1 MGFTRYA
8 TVEVQEIL
16 DLKGSAT
23 QQKTANLDL
32 VSSYED
38 YRTEDGYLYARI
50 RAISS
55 RVNKNH
61 DAWPSVELAGDHS
74 IIGDSRL
81 ASGNGF
87 TVEASEDNRYGFSSF
102 LGKPIFVDHNNSNP
116 QRARGVI
123 VDARLHVEPQ
133 TDDPY
138 YKTADCHP
146 SFKPATW
153 VELLLEV
160 DAKSFPKLA
169 QAIIDGSQ
177 DSSRGIDGF
186 SMGANVERSVCS
198 HCANVATSPDEFCK
212 HIAMKGAHW
221 DYHDPKTGRKTSK
234 RSYEFCEGVQFFEI
248 SAVFDPADETALTRE
263 IRASV
268 EKEADMGIAPPDP
281 GMATDPNANN
291 PPAGSEVCPMCH
303 GAKVFQ
309 GGLCPECRGLGYIPM
324 GTQAGGQSGDPAM
337 TEPAGG
343 GQFGMPVAHTAAV
356 LKVPCP
362 HCGDHNAEYSTNNG
376 SGFCQNCG
384 VIDGKQIQTGGD
396 GAHAPAQI
404 GPDDTDEPYY
414 QNEPNIN
421 LDGSPWG
428 LVDRP
433 ADLGPVH
440 QGARKEAEGVE
451 DIQAELDEAPSAVA
465 DPKIPWAWINDPE
478 KRDFIL
484 TKAFA
489 RAKASGDTDA
499 LRNFLTQSG
508 LKKEV
513 IAKTAQKVADAMGQ
527 IPQFDLE
534 SAPSPIDTL
543 QAPITCPTCGAEMDG
558 EECDVCHTVRPPE
571 GMGNPDI
578 EKAHENVQNR
588 LHGEDAPVQPPAI
601 PKEQSELQDQTNPPT
616 PPPTRTQNLGPVSH
630 VTGDMASRWR
640 SVEAGR
646 INTVEVPIR
655 SGSKPATN
663 EPDEKILS
671 DQATAVTSSVRTAA
685 DFIAVAG
692 AITNTGEPMDKTAD
706 ATAQAP
712 DAAKPKTQV
721 DVTGTGGVDEASN
734 EQASK
739 ADSQVN
745 VLDHG
750 GVDSDVAADSHETLP
765 DSSGPDD
772 AGFNSDKTTDGSG
785 PTRTW
790 NDGYG
795 DSLGQQS
802 PVTDEPWP
810 ASDQGVKK
818 SHDDGVFPK
827 DDGGLAGGGAQ
838 QGNEPIDP
846 SFKADE
852 RVDVLDHVT
861 SPSNNSGPTKTWS
874 GTDGNGVN
882 KQQDPVTPSEVYP
895 SEGGVTKGSSAHMY
909 AAFKLADAE
918 VKAGLLTEEDK
929 FVRIAELEGQDP
941 IACKIGMEYVAR
953 IKTAG
958 LGKQAK
964 VASRVPSFAQ
974 AKTASQV
981 EPNSAENPYDVK
993 LPGEDD
999 AATFM

>member
-1 MGFTRYA
+1 MFTRYA
-8 TVEVQEIL
+8 NVEVQEVL
-16 DLKGSAT
+16 ELKGSAT
-23 QQKTANLDL
+23 RITSASLDR

-38 YRTEDGYLYARI
+38 YRTQDGYLYARI

-74 IIGDSRL
+74 LISDARVS
-81 ASGNGF
+81 SGTGF
-87 TVEASEDNRYGFSSF
+87 SVEANSDNKYGFSSF

-116 QRARGVI
+116 KRARGVI

-138 YKTADCHP
+138 YKTADCHT

-153 VELLLEV
+153 VELLLEI
-160 DAKSFPKLA
+160 DASSFPKLA
-169 QAIIDGSQ
+169 QAIIDGAQ
-177 DSSRGIDGF
+177 DSSKGIDGF

-198 HCANVATSPDEFCK
+198 HCANVASSPDEFCK

-234 RSYEFCEGVQFFEI
+234 RSFEFCEGVQFFEI

-263 IRASV
+263 IRSSV
-268 EKEADMGIAPPDP
+268 EKEADLGA
-281 GMATDPNANN
+281 MADPNELQANN
-291 PPAGSEVCPMCH
+291 PPSGSMVCPMCH
-303 GAKVFQ
+303 GTKMYE
-309 GGLCPECRGLGYIPM
+309 GGMCPTCRGLGYISMNQGQTP
-324 GTQAGGQSGDPAM
+324 GTDGAYTPGRLGPSDM
-337 TEPAGG
+337 NLEPVGG
-343 GQFGMPVAHTAAV
+343 GQYGMPNFGHTAKTA
-356 LKVPCP
+356 
-362 HCGDHNAEYSTNNG
+362 DIA
-376 SGFCQNCG
+376 
-384 VIDGKQIQTGGD
+384 D
-396 GAHAPAQI
+396 
-404 GPDDTDEPYY
+404 
-414 QNEPNIN
+414 IN
-421 LDGSPWG
+421 S
-428 LVDRP
+428 
-433 ADLGPVH
+433 
-440 QGARKEAEGVE
+440 
-451 DIQAELDEAPSAVA
+451 ELEIAPSAVA

-489 RAKASGDTDA
+489 RSKASGDHQA

-508 LKKEV
+508 LDKET
-513 IAKTAQKVADAMGQ
+513 IAKTARKVADSDQ

-534 SAPSPIDTL
+534 SAPKPIDTL
-543 QAPITCPTCGAEMDG
+543 KAPISCQVCGAEVDG
-558 EECDVCHTVRPPE
+558 EECDVCHTPRPPE

-578 EKAHENVQNR
+578 DKAHENVQNR
-588 LHGEDAPVQPPAI
+588 LNGQETPVQPPSI
-601 PKEQSELQDQTNPPT
+601 PQEQSELQDATNPPV

-655 SGSKPATN
+655 SGTKPATN

-692 AITNTGEPMDKTAD
+692 AITTTGEPMDKTAD

-750 GVDSDVAADSHETLP
+750 GVDSDVAADEHTTLP
-765 DSSGPDD
+765 DSSGPND
-772 AGFNSDKTTDGSG
+772 AGYNTDKTTDGSG

-795 DSLGQQS
+795 DSLGQQDA
-802 PVTDEPWP
+802 VTNDPWP

-818 SHDDGVFPK
+818 SHDDAPFPK
-827 DDGGLAGGGAQ
+827 DDGGLAGGSAQ
-838 QGNEPIDP
+838 KGNQPIAEQFGDRVNVLEP
-846 SFKADE
+846 
-852 RVDVLDHVT
+852 VT
-861 SPSNNSGPTKTWS
+861 SPSNNSGETKTWS

-882 KQQDPVTPSEVYP
+882 KQQDPVTPGEVYP
-895 SEGGVTKGSSAHMY
+895 AEGGVTKGSSAHMY

-918 VKAGLLTEEDK
+918 VKAGLITDADK
-929 FVRIAELEGQDP
+929 FIRIAELEQLHP
-941 IACKIGMEYVAR
+941 MACSIGMEYVAKIR
-953 IKTAG
+953 TAG
-958 LGKQAK
+958 LGKQTK
-964 VASRVPSFAQ
+964 VATRVPSFAQ
-974 AKTASQV
+974 AKVAS
-981 EPNSAENPYDVK
+981 NSTPENPYDVK
-993 LPGEDD
+993 IPGEDD
-999 AATFM
+999 FQAFM